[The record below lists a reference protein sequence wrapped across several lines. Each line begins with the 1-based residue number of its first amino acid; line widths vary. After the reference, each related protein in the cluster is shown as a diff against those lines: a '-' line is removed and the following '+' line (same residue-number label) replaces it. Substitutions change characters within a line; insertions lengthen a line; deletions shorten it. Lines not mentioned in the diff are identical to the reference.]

1 MNNKQ
6 ILIVED
12 DSIIAAYLQET
23 LVGFGYRILDIATTG
38 EQAIKLSTKTNPDII
53 IMDIQLKGGING
65 ITAAK
70 LIRENSN
77 VPIIYLTAY
86 SEDTLLEQ
94 AMKTKPS
101 AFLLKPFNERELYA
115 NIVMALYKSEN
126 P

>member
-23 LVGFGYRILDIATTG
+23 LIGFGYEILDIATTG
-38 EQAIKLSTKTNPDII
+38 EQAIKLATETNPDII
-53 IMDIQLKGGING
+53 IMDIQLKGDING
-65 ITAAK
+65 ITASK
-70 LIRENSN
+70 LIRKKSD

-115 NIVMALYKSEN
+115 NIVMALYRSEN